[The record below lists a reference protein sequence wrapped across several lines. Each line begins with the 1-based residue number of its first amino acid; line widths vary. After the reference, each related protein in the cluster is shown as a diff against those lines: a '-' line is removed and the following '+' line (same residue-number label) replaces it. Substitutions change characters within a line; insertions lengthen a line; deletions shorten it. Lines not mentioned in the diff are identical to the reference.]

1 MGSIYRLRINANTV
15 KYSDFTSEYIMTRQE
30 PTIFEAMQR
39 WYSLIQK
46 LIKILNKNRI
56 PKDYQGMKNMIAEL
70 EAEEKQ
76 RNDMNKMRERIIKLQ
91 KDKQMRARWAKLE
104 RRRKI
109 RAFLH
114 LPYKT
119 YNEDKFFEHTE
130 E

>member
-1 MGSIYRLRINANTV
+1 
-15 KYSDFTSEYIMTRQE
+15 MTNQE

-39 WYSLIQK
+39 WNIAIQK
-46 LIKILNKNRI
+46 LIKMLNKNRI
-56 PKDYQGMKNMIAEL
+56 PKDYQGMKNMIVEL

-76 RNDMNKMRERIIKLQ
+76 RNDMNKMREKIIKLQ
-91 KDKQMRARWAKLE
+91 KDKKQRAYWNKLE

-119 YNEDKFFEHTE
+119 LNEDDFFKDLE